1 MRTFRLAMA
10 QMNATVGDLDG
21 NAERIIASIREAG
34 SLGADLVVFPELA
47 LPGYPPE
54 DLLLKPQFIRENQEG
69 LRHIATECADI
80 SAVVGFIDSDSDI
93 YNAAAVIHNREIV
106 GVYHKMYLPNYGVF
120 DEDRYFAAGGECP
133 VYTISGTPVGVNI
146 CEDIWYATGPAVVQ
160 RAAGAEIIVNINGSP
175 FHAGK
180 RSFREKMLA
189 TRAADNGLFV
199 AYVNLV
205 GGQDELVFDGNSVVF
220 TPDGEISAEAM
231 QFEEQLLVADLDVE
245 AVFRSRLRDPR
256 TRKERGADLTHI
268 GKPVKIH
275 VSDYTE
281 KPPSPIKGE
290 GWDGGDNSVRPE
302 PVEGQAS
309 NTTSQNPTHPVHPVH
324 PVKRDDETA
333 EVYAALTLGTRDY
346 VRKCGFS
353 KVLIALSGGID
364 STLVAAIAA
373 DALGSENVVGIA
385 MPSRY
390 SSEGSVLD
398 AKALADNLGTE
409 LWTLPIEDAFS
420 AYLDTLAPKFAGTET
435 GVAEENMQSRIRGNL
450 IMAVSNK
457 FNWLVLTTGNK
468 SEMATG
474 YATIY
479 GDMAGGYAVIKDV
492 PKQLV
497 YELCRYRNT
506 VGDKPVIPQSVIDKP
521 PSAEL
526 RPDQKDEDSLPP
538 YSVLDPILKAYV
550 EDDYAFD
557 DIVAMG
563 YDRDTVMQIITLVDR
578 NEYKR
583 RQSPPGIKITPR
595 NFGRDRRMPIANRY
609 RPF

>member
-10 QMNATVGDLDG
+10 QMNATVGDIDG
-21 NAERIIASIREAG
+21 NAERIIASIHEARG
-34 SLGADLVVFPELA
+34 LSADLVAFPELA

-54 DLLLKPQFIRENQEG
+54 DLLLKPQFIRENLDC
-69 LRHIATECADI
+69 LRRIAAECSDI
-80 SAVVGFIDSDSDI
+80 AAVVGFIDADSDI
-93 YNAAAVIHNREIV
+93 YNAAAVIHDGAIIGAYR
-106 GVYHKMYLPNYGVF
+106 KMYLPNYGVF

-133 VYTISGTPVGVNI
+133 VYTINGTPVGVNI

-160 RAAGAEIIVNINGSP
+160 RTAGAELIVNINGSP

-180 RSFREKMLA
+180 RAFREKMLA

-205 GGQDELVFDGNSVVF
+205 GGQDELVFDGGSLIFAPSGAIV
-220 TPDGEISAEAM
+220 AEAA
-231 QFEEQLLVADLDVE
+231 QFEEQILVADLNVE

-256 TRKERGADLTHI
+256 TRKERGADLAHI

-275 VSDYTE
+275 ISDYTE
-281 KPPSPIKGE
+281 KTPSPSIGE
-290 GWDGGDNSVRPE
+290 GWDGGENHVRVRTESVEDKAP
-302 PVEGQAS
+302 GAAS
-309 NTTSQNPTHPVHPVH
+309 RNQPHPVHPVNFLQ
-324 PVKRDDETA
+324 DETA

-353 KVLIALSGGID
+353 KALIALSGGID

-373 DALGSENVVGIA
+373 DALGSDNVVGIA

-398 AKALADNLGTE
+398 AKALADNFGFE

-420 AYLDTLAPKFAGTET
+420 AYLYTLAPKFAGTEP

-492 PKQLV
+492 PKLLV

-506 VGDKPVIPQSVIDKP
+506 IGEAPVIPQSVIDKP

-563 YDRDTVMQIITLVDR
+563 FNSETVKHIITLVDR

>member
-10 QMNATVGDLDG
+10 QVNATVGDFDG
-21 NAERIIASIREAG
+21 NTERIISGIQDARD
-34 SLGADLVVFPELA
+34 LGADLIAFPELA

-54 DLLLKPQFIRENQEG
+54 DLLLKPQFIRENRDRLRLIAAECEG
-69 LRHIATECADI
+69 IAAI
-80 SAVVGFIDSDSDI
+80 VGFIDSDSDI
-93 YNAAAVIHNREIV
+93 YNAAAVISDGEIV
-106 GVYHKMYLPNYGVF
+106 GTYRKMYLPNYGVF
-120 DEDRYFAAGGECP
+120 DEDRYFAAGTECP
-133 VYTISGTPVGVNI
+133 VYVINGTPVGVNI

-160 RAAGAEIIVNINGSP
+160 RSAGAELIVNINGSP

-180 RSFREKMLA
+180 RAFREKMLA

-205 GGQDELVFDGNSVVF
+205 GGQDELVFDGGSLIF
-220 TPDGEISAEAM
+220 APDGEIIAEAA
-231 QFEEQLLVADLDVE
+231 QFEEQLLVADLEVE
-245 AVFRSRLRDPR
+245 SVFRSRLRDPR

-268 GKPVKIH
+268 GRPVSVA
-275 VSDYTE
+275 VSDYSE
-281 KPPSPIKGE
+281 NP
-290 GWDGGDNSVRPE
+290 DRPDIVSAKSSITVE
-302 PVEGQAS
+302 PLS
-309 NTTSQNPTHPVHPVH
+309 
-324 PVKRDDETA
+324 DTA

-346 VRKCGFS
+346 VRKCGFG

-364 STLVAAIAA
+364 STLVAAVAA
-373 DALGSENVVGIA
+373 DALGGENVVGIA
-385 MPSRY
+385 MPSRF

-398 AKALADNLGTE
+398 ATALAENLGIE
-409 LWTLPIEDAFS
+409 LWTIPIEDAFS
-420 AYLDTLAPKFAGTET
+420 AYLQTLAHRFEGMES

-506 VGDKPVIPQSVIDKP
+506 IGNSPVIPQSVIDKP

-538 YSVLDPILKAYV
+538 YSILDPILKAYV
-550 EDDYAFD
+550 EDDFSFD

-563 YDRDTVMQIITLVDR
+563 YDSDTVKRIITLVDR

>member
-10 QMNATVGDLDG
+10 QVNATVGDFDG
-21 NAERIIASIREAG
+21 NTERIISAIQDARD
-34 SLGADLVVFPELA
+34 LGADLIAFPELA

-54 DLLLKPQFIRENQEG
+54 DLLLKPQFIRENHDRLLQ
-69 LRHIATECADI
+69 IAAECKGIAAI
-80 SAVVGFIDSDSDI
+80 VGFIDSDSDI
-93 YNAAAVIHNREIV
+93 YNAAAVISDGEIV
-106 GVYHKMYLPNYGVF
+106 GTYRKMYLPNYGVF
-120 DEDRYFAAGGECP
+120 DEDRYFASGTECP
-133 VYTISGTPVGVNI
+133 VYIINGTPVGVNI

-160 RAAGAEIIVNINGSP
+160 RAAGAELIVNINGSP

-180 RSFREKMLA
+180 RAFREKMLA

-205 GGQDELVFDGNSVVF
+205 GGQDELVFDGGSLIF
-220 TPDGEISAEAM
+220 APDGEIIAEAA
-231 QFEEQLLVADLDVE
+231 QFEEQLLVADLEVE
-245 AVFRSRLRDPR
+245 SVFRSRLRDPR

-268 GKPVKIH
+268 GRPVTVA
-275 VSDYTE
+275 VSDYSE
-281 KPPSPIKGE
+281 
-290 GWDGGDNSVRPE
+290 NSDRPDILSADKSSLTVE
-302 PVEGQAS
+302 PLS
-309 NTTSQNPTHPVHPVH
+309 DTS
-324 PVKRDDETA
+324 

-346 VRKCGFS
+346 VRKCGFG

-364 STLVAAIAA
+364 STLVAAVAA
-373 DALGSENVVGIA
+373 DALGGENVVGIA
-385 MPSRY
+385 MPSRF

-398 AKALADNLGTE
+398 ATALAENLGIE
-409 LWTLPIEDAFS
+409 LWTIPIEDAFS
-420 AYLDTLAPKFAGTET
+420 AYLQTLAHRFEGTES

-506 VGDKPVIPQSVIDKP
+506 IGSSPVIPQSVIDKP

-526 RPDQKDEDSLPP
+526 RADQKDEDSLPP
-538 YSVLDPILKAYV
+538 YSILDPILKAYV
-550 EDDYAFD
+550 EDDFSFD

-563 YDRDTVMQIITLVDR
+563 YDSDTVKQIITLVDR

>member
-10 QMNATVGDLDG
+10 QMNATVGDFDG
-21 NAERIIASIREAG
+21 NSERIITSIHEARA
-34 SLGADLVVFPELA
+34 LGADLIAFPELA

-54 DLLLKPQFIRENQEG
+54 DLLLKPQFIRENRERLG
-69 LRHIATECADI
+69 LIAAECRDI
-80 SAVVGFIDSDSDI
+80 AAVVGYIDADADI
-93 YNAAAVIHNREIV
+93 YNAAALIHDGEIV
-106 GVYHKMYLPNYGVF
+106 GSYRKMYLPNYGVF
-120 DEDRYFAAGGECP
+120 DEDRYFAAGSECP
-133 VYTISGTPVGVNI
+133 VYTVNGSPVGVNI

-160 RAAGAEIIVNINGSP
+160 RAAGAELIVNINGSP

-180 RSFREKMLA
+180 RAFREKMLA
-189 TRAADNGLFV
+189 TRASDNGLFV

-205 GGQDELVFDGNSVVF
+205 GGQDELVFDGASIIF
-220 TPDGEISAEAM
+220 GPDGEVVARAS
-231 QFEEQLLVADLDVE
+231 QFEEQLLIADLEVE

-256 TRKERGADLTHI
+256 TRKERATDLARI
-268 GKPVKIH
+268 GKPVQIA
-275 VSDYTE
+275 VSDYAENTA
-281 KPPSPIKGE
+281 KPAIPYNNLRTCDAQPL
-290 GWDGGDNSVRPE
+290 
-302 PVEGQAS
+302 
-309 NTTSQNPTHPVHPVH
+309 
-324 PVKRDDETA
+324 DETA

-346 VRKCGFS
+346 VRKCGFG

-364 STLVAAIAA
+364 STLVAAVAA
-373 DALGSENVVGIA
+373 DALGSDNVVGIA

-398 AKALADNLGTE
+398 AKALADNLGIE

-420 AYLDTLAPKFAGTET
+420 AYLSTLAPKFKGTEA

-506 VGDKPVIPQSVIDKP
+506 IGDAPVIPQSVIDKP

-550 EDDYAFD
+550 EDDYGFD

-563 YDRDTVMQIITLVDR
+563 YDPDIVKHIITLVDR

>member
-1 MRTFRLAMA
+1 MRAFRLALA
-10 QMNATVGDLDG
+10 QMNATVGDLGG
-21 NAERIIASIREAG
+21 NAERIVASIRKAR
-34 SLGADLVVFPELA
+34 SSHADLIAFPELA

-54 DLLLKPQFIRENQEG
+54 DLLLKPQFIRENHEY
-69 LRHIATECADI
+69 LRRIAAECSGITAI
-80 SAVVGFIDSDSDI
+80 VGFIDSGADI
-93 YNAAAVIHNREIV
+93 YNAAAVIHEGKIV
-106 GVYHKMYLPNYGVF
+106 GTYHKMYLPNYGVF
-120 DEDRYFAAGGECP
+120 DEDRYFAAGSECP
-133 VYTISGTPVGVNI
+133 VYTVSGTPVGVNI

-160 RAAGAEIIVNINGSP
+160 RAAGAELIVNINGSP

-180 RSFREKMLA
+180 RAFREKMLA
-189 TRAADNGLFV
+189 TRAADNGIFV

-205 GGQDELVFDGNSVVF
+205 GGQDELVFDGASVIF
-220 TPDGEISAEAM
+220 GPDGESVAEAA
-231 QFEEQLLVADLDVE
+231 QFEEQILIADLNVE
-245 AVFRSRLRDPR
+245 SVFRSRLRDPR
-256 TRKERGADLTHI
+256 TRKERAADLTHI
-268 GKPVKIH
+268 GNPVKTHI
-275 VSDYTE
+275 SDYTE
-281 KPPSPIKGE
+281 KSVITHSPSTGEEPVPSESMGCGGSKNPI
-290 GWDGGDNSVRPE
+290 RPE
-302 PVEGQAS
+302 PVGSLIS
-309 NTTSQNPTHPVHPVH
+309 NRATKPY
-324 PVKRDDETA
+324 DETA

-373 DALGSENVVGIA
+373 DALGSENVIGIA

-398 AKALADNLGTE
+398 ATALADNLGIE
-409 LWTLPIEDAFS
+409 LWRLPIEDAFS
-420 AYLDTLAPKFAGTET
+420 AYLNTLAPKFAGTET

-506 VGDKPVIPQSVIDKP
+506 VGDSPVIPQSVIDKP

-538 YSVLDPILKAYV
+538 YSILDPILKAYV

-563 YDRDTVMQIITLVDR
+563 FEADTVKRIITLVDR

>member
-1 MRTFRLAMA
+1 MRNFRIAMA

-21 NAERIIASIREAG
+21 NSERIVSAIREARD
-34 SLGADLVVFPELA
+34 LGADLVAFPELA

-54 DLLLKPQFIRENQEG
+54 DLLLKPQFIRENG
-69 LRHIATECADI
+69 DRLLHIAAQCHGIAAI
-80 SAVVGFIDSDSDI
+80 VGFIDADADI
-93 YNAAAVIHNREIV
+93 YNAAAVIYDGKVV
-106 GVYHKMYLPNYGVF
+106 GIYRKMYLPNYGVF
-120 DEDRYFAAGGECP
+120 DEDRYFAAGSECP
-133 VYTISGTPVGVNI
+133 VYKINGTQVGVNI

-160 RAAGAEIIVNINGSP
+160 RAAGAELIVNINGSP

-180 RSFREKMLA
+180 RAFREKMLA

-205 GGQDELVFDGNSVVF
+205 GGQDELVFDGASIILG
-220 TPDGEISAEAM
+220 PDGEIVAEAK
-231 QFEEQLLVADLDVE
+231 QFEEQLLVADLEVE
-245 AVFRSRLRDPR
+245 SVFRSRLRDPR
-256 TRKERGADLTHI
+256 TRKERAADITHI
-268 GKPVKIH
+268 GKPIKIH
-275 VSDYTE
+275 ISDYTDGTA
-281 KPPSPIKGE
+281 KPPLPTITPSPLMGE
-290 GWDGGDNSVRPE
+290 GRDGGEKSPPPRTRLLDN
-302 PVEGQAS
+302 
-309 NTTSQNPTHPVHPVH
+309 
-324 PVKRDDETA
+324 TA

-364 STLVAAIAA
+364 STLVAAVAA
-373 DALGSENVVGIA
+373 DALSSENVVGIA

-398 AKALADNLGTE
+398 AMALADNLGIE

-420 AYLDTLAPKFAGTET
+420 AYLDTLSPKFAGTES

-506 VGDKPVIPQSVIDKP
+506 LGEKPVIPQSVIDKP

-563 YDRDTVMQIITLVDR
+563 FDPETVKQIINLVDR

>member
-10 QMNATVGDLDG
+10 QVNATVGDLDG
-21 NAERIIASIREAG
+21 NAERIISGIQDARD
-34 SLGADLVVFPELA
+34 LGADLIAFPELA

-54 DLLLKPQFIRENQEG
+54 DLLLKPQFIRENHDR
-69 LRHIATECADI
+69 LRIIAAECKGIAAI
-80 SAVVGFIDSDSDI
+80 VGFIDSDSDI
-93 YNAAAVIHNREIV
+93 YNAAAVINDGEIV
-106 GVYHKMYLPNYGVF
+106 GTYRKMYLPNYGVF
-120 DEDRYFAAGGECP
+120 DEDRYFAAGTDCP
-133 VYTISGTPVGVNI
+133 VYIINGTPVGVNI

-160 RAAGAEIIVNINGSP
+160 RAAGAELIVNINGSP

-180 RSFREKMLA
+180 RAFREKMLA
-189 TRAADNGLFV
+189 TRASDNGLFV

-205 GGQDELVFDGNSVVF
+205 GGQDELVFDGGSLIF
-220 TPDGEISAEAM
+220 APDGEIIAEAA
-231 QFEEQLLVADLDVE
+231 QFEEQLLVADLEVE
-245 AVFRSRLRDPR
+245 SVFRSRLRDPR

-268 GKPVKIH
+268 GRPASVA
-275 VSDYTE
+275 VSDYSENPDRPDIVSADKSSLTE
-281 KPPSPIKGE
+281 
-290 GWDGGDNSVRPE
+290 E
-302 PVEGQAS
+302 PLS
-309 NTTSQNPTHPVHPVH
+309 DTS
-324 PVKRDDETA
+324 

-346 VRKCGFS
+346 VRKCGFG

-364 STLVAAIAA
+364 STLVAAVAA
-373 DALGSENVVGIA
+373 DALGGENVVGIA
-385 MPSRY
+385 MPSRF

-398 AKALADNLGTE
+398 ATALAENLGIE
-409 LWTLPIEDAFS
+409 LWTIPIEDAFS
-420 AYLDTLAPKFAGTET
+420 AYLQTLAHRFEGTES

-506 VGDKPVIPQSVIDKP
+506 IGNSPVIPQSVIDKP

-538 YSVLDPILKAYV
+538 YSILDPILKAYV
-550 EDDYAFD
+550 EDDFSFD

-563 YDRDTVMQIITLVDR
+563 YDSDTVKQIITLVDR

>member
-1 MRTFRLAMA
+1 MRIFRLAMA
-10 QMNATVGDLDG
+10 QMNATVGDFDG
-21 NAERIIASIREAG
+21 NAERIITSINEARA
-34 SLGADLVVFPELA
+34 LGADLIAFPELA

-54 DLLLKPQFIRENQEG
+54 DLLLKPQFIRENRDRLG
-69 LRHIATECADI
+69 LIAAECRDI
-80 SAVVGFIDSDSDI
+80 AAVVGYIDADADI
-93 YNAAAVIHNREIV
+93 YNAAALIHDGEIV
-106 GVYHKMYLPNYGVF
+106 GSYRKMYLPNYGVF
-120 DEDRYFAAGGECP
+120 DEDRYFAAGSECP
-133 VYTISGTPVGVNI
+133 VYTINGLPVGVNI

-160 RAAGAEIIVNINGSP
+160 RAAGAELIVNINGSP

-180 RSFREKMLA
+180 RAFREKMLA
-189 TRAADNGLFV
+189 TRASDNGLFV

-205 GGQDELVFDGNSVVF
+205 GGQDELVFDGASIIF
-220 TPDGEISAEAM
+220 GPDGEVVARAS
-231 QFEEQLLVADLDVE
+231 QFEEQLLIADLEVE

-256 TRKERGADLTHI
+256 TRKERATDLAHI
-268 GKPVKIH
+268 GKPVQIA
-275 VSDYTE
+275 VSDYAENTA
-281 KPPSPIKGE
+281 KPAIPS
-290 GWDGGDNSVRPE
+290 N
-302 PVEGQAS
+302 
-309 NTTSQNPTHPVHPVH
+309 NPHTCAAQPL
-324 PVKRDDETA
+324 DETA

-364 STLVAAIAA
+364 STLVATVAA
-373 DALGSENVVGIA
+373 DALGSDNVVGIA

-398 AKALADNLGTE
+398 AMALADNLGIE

-420 AYLDTLAPKFAGTET
+420 AYLDTLAPKFEGTEA

-506 VGDKPVIPQSVIDKP
+506 IGDAPVIPQSVIDKP

-550 EDDYAFD
+550 EDDYGFD

-563 YDRDTVMQIITLVDR
+563 YDPDIVKHIITLVDR

>member
-1 MRTFRLAMA
+1 
-10 QMNATVGDLDG
+10 
-21 NAERIIASIREAG
+21 
-34 SLGADLVVFPELA
+34 
-47 LPGYPPE
+47 
-54 DLLLKPQFIRENQEG
+54 
-69 LRHIATECADI
+69 
-80 SAVVGFIDSDSDI
+80 
-93 YNAAAVIHNREIV
+93 
-106 GVYHKMYLPNYGVF
+106 MYLPNYGVF
-120 DEDRYFAAGGECP
+120 DEDRYFAAGSECP
-133 VYTISGTPVGVNI
+133 VYKINGTQVGVNI

-160 RAAGAEIIVNINGSP
+160 RAAGAELIVNINGSP

-180 RSFREKMLA
+180 RAFREKMLA

-205 GGQDELVFDGNSVVF
+205 GGQDELVFDGASIILG
-220 TPDGEISAEAM
+220 PDGEIVAEAK
-231 QFEEQLLVADLDVE
+231 QFEEQLLVADLEVE
-245 AVFRSRLRDPR
+245 SVFRSRLRDPR
-256 TRKERGADLTHI
+256 TRKERAADVTHI
-268 GKPVKIH
+268 GSPVKIH

-281 KPPSPIKGE
+281 NPSKPPLPPSTPSSPPSCTSML
-290 GWDGGDNSVRPE
+290 DNS
-302 PVEGQAS
+302 
-309 NTTSQNPTHPVHPVH
+309 
-324 PVKRDDETA
+324 A

-364 STLVAAIAA
+364 STLVAAVAA

-398 AKALADNLGTE
+398 AMALADNLGIE

-420 AYLDTLAPKFAGTET
+420 AHLDTLAPKFAGTEP

-506 VGDKPVIPQSVIDKP
+506 H
-521 PSAEL
+521 
-526 RPDQKDEDSLPP
+526 
-538 YSVLDPILKAYV
+538 
-550 EDDYAFD
+550 
-557 DIVAMG
+557 
-563 YDRDTVMQIITLVDR
+563 
-578 NEYKR
+578 R
-583 RQSPPGIKITPR
+583 RQAGHPTKRHRQAPQRRTPPRPE
-595 NFGRDRRMPIANRY
+595 GRRLPAAIQ
-609 RPF
+609 RP

>member
-1 MRTFRLAMA
+1 MRTFRIAMA

-21 NAERIIASIREAG
+21 NSERIIAAIQEARD
-34 SLGADLVVFPELA
+34 LGADLVAFPELS

-54 DLLLKPQFIRENQEG
+54 DLLLKPQFIRENSDRLFQ
-69 LRHIATECADI
+69 IAEKCQGIAAI
-80 SAVVGFIDSDSDI
+80 VGFIDADADI
-93 YNAAAVIHNREIV
+93 YNAAAVIYDGKVV
-106 GVYHKMYLPNYGVF
+106 GIYRKMYLPNYGVF
-120 DEDRYFAAGGECP
+120 DEDRYFAAGRECP
-133 VYTISGTPVGVNI
+133 VYKISGTQVGVNI

-160 RAAGAEIIVNINGSP
+160 RAAGAELIVNINGSP

-180 RSFREKMLA
+180 RAFREKMLA

-205 GGQDELVFDGNSVVF
+205 GGQDELVFDGASIILG
-220 TPDGEISAEAM
+220 PDGEVITEAR
-231 QFEEQLLVADLDVE
+231 QFEEQLLVADLEVE
-245 AVFRSRLRDPR
+245 SVFRSRLRDPR
-256 TRKERGADLTHI
+256 TRKDRAADVTHI

-281 KPPSPIKGE
+281 KPENKPSPLMGE
-290 GWDGGDNSVRPE
+290 GRDGGENPTQPVRPE
-302 PVEGQAS
+302 LVEG
-309 NTTSQNPTHPVHPVH
+309 
-324 PVKRDDETA
+324 RDVYSETA

-364 STLVAAIAA
+364 STLVAAVAA

-398 AKALADNLGTE
+398 AMALADNLGIE

-420 AYLDTLAPKFAGTET
+420 AYLDTLAPKFAGTES

-497 YELCRYRNT
+497 YELCRYRNAL
-506 VGDKPVIPQSVIDKP
+506 GDNPVIPQSIIDKP

-557 DIVAMG
+557 DIVALG
-563 YDRDTVMQIITLVDR
+563 FDPDTVKHIITLVDR